1 MDKTMMTFAM
11 KRTTKLGCWNVRS
24 LRQVGRLK
32 QVCAEMINYDLDI
45 RGIGKSWADASEL
58 AQKRDKWRKIVVALC
73 SSGNYRK

>member
-45 RGIGKSWADASEL
+45 LGLSEVRYL
-58 AQKRDKWRKIVVALC
+58 CANQVAHFPFKC
-73 SSGNYRK
+73 

>member
-11 KRTTKLGCWNVRS
+11 KRTTKLGCWNVRG

-45 RGIGKSWADASEL
+45 GKSWADASEL
-58 AQKRDKWRKIVVALC
+58 AQNRDKWRKIVVALC
-73 SSGNYRK
+73 SSGKYRK